1 MTISTCCNCTMVG
14 LDTLR
19 RDPLILESLEQFKAQ
34 GKIRCIG
41 ISLNNPCDALDPLI
55 VEHFEVIQTNFSLL
69 DMRLLTNG
77 FLKSENAKKVGVLAR
92 TPFNFGFLAN
102 NFPPDVR
109 FDSRDHRSKWPKS
122 QLLSWINGANGVLRS
137 LKISDLNSQ
146 EERVKLALG
155 FCLSFQR
162 ISSTL
167 AGMTT
172 PEEVMLNV
180 KSLQHCKLDG
190 DLLISAQE
198 FYKSWEKNKAELHRS
213 VKVKLML
220 AQGHIIFADWR
231 NYGTNSNNW
240 YFWSGASYLAE
251 HLAKVYP
258 KAEIHGVTRWHST
271 STPKNLEAIKDRVTL
286 HECDLCD
293 FSSLINSLNN
303 ARPSHIFHLAS
314 HANVR
319 AGFTTPLSVLNNNI
333 MGTANLFEGIRCT
346 GLDPLIQL
354 CSTSEVY
361 GQVSP
366 ENVPINEDCPQRSSS
381 PYAVS
386 KTAQDHLGF
395 TYFTSYGLRVV
406 TTRMFAYFN
415 PRRADSFSTS
425 FAKQVALIEALLEEN
440 KRLSSTEI
448 LIP

>member
-1 MTISTCCNCTMVG
+1 MLHRELGNSGINVSEIGFGCWAIGGLTPGATSYGQMDPRVARKAIFKALDLGINFFDTANVYGDGNSERLLGEVLSSNRTRVVIASKVGMKTYQEKLKLVHSEIQASIEGSLRRLKCDYLDLLQLHLVG

-198 FYKSWEKNKAELHRS
+198 FYKSWEKQSRIA
-213 VKVKLML
+213 
-220 AQGHIIFADWR
+220 
-231 NYGTNSNNW
+231 
-240 YFWSGASYLAE
+240 SG
-251 HLAKVYP
+251 
-258 KAEIHGVTRWHST
+258 
-271 STPKNLEAIKDRVTL
+271 
-286 HECDLCD
+286 
-293 FSSLINSLNN
+293 
-303 ARPSHIFHLAS
+303 
-314 HANVR
+314 
-319 AGFTTPLSVLNNNI
+319 
-333 MGTANLFEGIRCT
+333 
-346 GLDPLIQL
+346 Q
-354 CSTSEVY
+354 
-361 GQVSP
+361 
-366 ENVPINEDCPQRSSS
+366 
-381 PYAVS
+381 S
-386 KTAQDHLGF
+386 K
-395 TYFTSYGLRVV
+395 
-406 TTRMFAYFN
+406 
-415 PRRADSFSTS
+415 
-425 FAKQVALIEALLEEN
+425 
-440 KRLSSTEI
+440 
-448 LIP
+448 

>member
-1 MTISTCCNCTMVG
+1 MERI
-14 LDTLR
+14 
-19 RDPLILESLEQFKAQ
+19 LIT
-34 GKIRCIG
+34 G
-41 ISLNNPCDALDPLI
+41 IS
-55 VEHFEVIQTNFSLL
+55 
-69 DMRLLTNG
+69 G
-77 FLKSENAKKVGVLAR
+77 
-92 TPFNFGFLAN
+92 
-102 NFPPDVR
+102 
-109 FDSRDHRSKWPKS
+109 
-122 QLLSWINGANGVLRS
+122 
-137 LKISDLNSQ
+137 
-146 EERVKLALG
+146 
-155 FCLSFQR
+155 
-162 ISSTL
+162 
-167 AGMTT
+167 
-172 PEEVMLNV
+172 
-180 KSLQHCKLDG
+180 
-190 DLLISAQE
+190 
-198 FYKSWEKNKAELHRS
+198 
-213 VKVKLML
+213 
-220 AQGHIIFADWR
+220 
-231 NYGTNSNNW
+231 
-240 YFWSGASYLAE
+240 SGASYLAE

-366 ENVPINEDCPQRSSS
+366 ENVPINEDCPQRPSS

-415 PRRADSFSTS
+415 PRRADLFSTS
-425 FAKQVALIEALLEEN
+425 FAKQVALIEAGKQETLLHGNLDSVRTMIDVRDAMEAYRLALLSCEPGQAYNIGGTTTLSVGEFLDILKSKSRVKIPSKIDEKLLRPSDVTLQIPDCTKFIAATDWRPSYSFEESIEHLLDN
-440 KRLSSTEI
+440 CRRELQLGKEL
-448 LIP
+448 